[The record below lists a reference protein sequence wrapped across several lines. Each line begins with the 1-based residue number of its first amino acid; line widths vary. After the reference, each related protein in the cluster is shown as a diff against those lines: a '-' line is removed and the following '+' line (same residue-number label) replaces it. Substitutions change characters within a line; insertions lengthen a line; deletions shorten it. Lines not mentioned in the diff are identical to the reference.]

1 MPRYARPKLAS
12 SANAKRT
19 KPYSGTETT
28 ICRPSHS
35 GSSYNGYGRLNTEC
49 WMQEF
54 PMREVVIAS
63 SVRTPVGRAVK
74 GTLRAT
80 RPDELGAI
88 AIKGALDRVPQLDPK
103 EIEDVILGCAMPEA
117 EQGNNV
123 ARTASLRAG
132 VPIEASAMTINRF
145 CSSGLQ
151 AIAMAAERIM
161 AGGAEVIVAGGT
173 ESMSMVPMG
182 GNKISPNPWLVE
194 HYPDSLISMGL
205 TAERLASR
213 FNISREGADNFSL
226 RSHQKALA
234 AIAAG
239 KFDEETVPV
248 PVSFTTPNG
257 SKPKREEIIFKMD
270 EGPRADTSLEALLA
284 LKPAFHVKGT
294 VTAGN
299 SSQMSDGA
307 AAAVVMSAERAKAL
321 GIKPLARYVSFATAG
336 YKPEEMGLGPVF
348 AIPKALKIAGLKL
361 SDIDVIE
368 LNEAFAAQSLAV
380 IKEAGLDPDRVNPNG
395 GAIALGHPLGCT
407 GAKLT
412 ATIIRELKRRN
423 AKYGLVT
430 MCVGGGMGAAGIFE
444 NL

>member
-1 MPRYARPKLAS
+1 MRDVVVV
-12 SANAKRT
+12 SA
-19 KPYSGTETT
+19 
-28 ICRPSHS
+28 
-35 GSSYNGYGRLNTEC
+35 
-49 WMQEF
+49 
-54 PMREVVIAS
+54 
-63 SVRTPVGRAVK
+63 VRTPVGRAFK

-80 RPDELGAI
+80 RPDELAAV

-103 EIEDVILGCAMPEA
+103 EIEDVIMGCAMPEA
-117 EQGNNV
+117 EQGMNV
-123 ARTASLRAG
+123 ARIASLRAG
-132 VPIEASAMTINRF
+132 LPVEVSAITINRF

-151 AIAMAAERIM
+151 SIAMAAERIG

-173 ESMSMVPMG
+173 ESMSLIPMG

-194 HYPDSLISMGL
+194 NYPDSYLSMGL
-205 TAERLASR
+205 TAERVGQRFGITREAS
-213 FNISREGADNFSL
+213 DQFSL
-226 RSHQKALA
+226 SSHQKALA

-239 KFDEETVPV
+239 KFEDETVAV
-248 PVSFTTPNG
+248 SVSFTTPNG
-257 SKPKREEIIFKMD
+257 KKPKRQEITFKVD
-270 EGPRADTSLEALLA
+270 EGPRADTSLEALGSLR
-284 LKPAFHVKGT
+284 PAFHVKGT

-307 AAAVVMSAERAKAL
+307 GAAVVMSAERAKAL
-321 GIKPLARYVSFATAG
+321 GITPLLRYVSFATAG

-348 AIPKALKIAGLKL
+348 AIPKALKLAGLKL

-380 IKEAGLDPDRVNPNG
+380 IKEADLDPDKVNPNG

-412 ATIIRELKRRN
+412 ASIARELKRRK
-423 AKYGLVT
+423 ARYGLVT

-444 NL
+444 NLN